1 LLMMITVTIGCLI
14 TIVSVVTISL
24 KAGSVSTTGGT
35 TKVKHGQENI
45 QNQVTSFSI
54 SVRRISRFIGNVTVR
69 ISKNET
75 SKVKF
80 ERRSMN
86 VIKEKAAFNTKL
98 FQKTED

>member
-1 LLMMITVTIGCLI
+1 MLMMITVTIGCLI

-45 QNQVTSFSI
+45 QNQVTSFSF

-80 ERRSMN
+80 KRRSMN
-86 VIKEKAAFNTKL
+86 VIKEKSSF
-98 FQKTED
+98 